1 MRLDRL
7 DLTRFGKFTDRVVD
21 FGAPRAGMPDLH
33 IVYGPNEAGKS
44 TLCAAFLDLL
54 YGIGNQTPFA
64 FRHAYGEMCIGARLA
79 IEGGPLEL
87 RRIKGRSS
95 TLLDARDAPVP
106 ETVLQASL
114 GGIARGAYEAM
125 FLLDDD
131 TLEKGGEEILE
142 SKGDL
147 GRLLFSASAGLS
159 DLSAT
164 LDALAGEADAF
175 HRPGAR
181 KFALADLKAELDAID
196 EARKALDTLAPE
208 HTRLRA
214 EEESALA
221 AWQEAQSE
229 AAAAQARLDA
239 VERLRGALP
248 VAQRLSR
255 IEAELDGLPALPEPP
270 SDWAAAHERL
280 LAEEIAA
287 RTRHEAA
294 QGATAKLEARL
305 AGLVVDPDAL
315 ALAPLFAEAKERKS
329 GFDEALKDLPRRRA
343 SLDETK
349 AEIAVLVRRLGR
361 EDRAAETLVLPDAK
375 AALLRRLT
383 AERSGL
389 VARLATAAEEVESA
403 RARAEETK
411 AALDG
416 EGAAPAD
423 AIAALAKV
431 LASIEAQDPVGALAA
446 ARQRLDGA
454 RDELAR
460 RRAALAPWRG
470 DDAALAALVLPP
482 RARIDALLAEREE
495 IAQARRRAAAE
506 TTRCEAEIASRKADL
521 AAARETGSVAIEEA
535 AQARAD
541 RERAWAAHRAA
552 LDAGSADAFEAALRR
567 DDEIATR
574 RLAAGAA
581 EGRLAEIHQALARL
595 RAEHER
601 AERAQAEADARAEAL
616 VAAIAAAIPDPAFAA
631 LPLADLRERVG
642 ALDEARAALDGVARA
657 EKLVREAEAAL
668 GEATRSLAACLATA
682 AIAMPNAPF
691 AALLARARSV
701 AEAAVRLRERRDVAA
716 RAARDLAA
724 REEDFAK
731 ARAADADWR
740 EAWEAACAGTWL
752 ADGALPDAADMADI
766 LAHVERL
773 RGLIE
778 ERDRLAARIEAM
790 ERNEAAFAERA
801 HGLGAA
807 LALPE
812 APPAALFASVETA
825 LHEAQRVAREHGA
838 AEAELAQ
845 ARRDVET
852 HREQLAGLAAR
863 LAEMADF
870 FGLPDASGLGEALAT
885 VSRRRDC
892 AKSRE
897 ETAREL
903 AEILGAEDLAA
914 ARAALAGADREA
926 LDAERA
932 RLSEEV
938 SLHRQ
943 EAQAR
948 FARLSEVRRQIS
960 AIGDDDSVARLD
972 QDRAALLVEIEERTR
987 AHLRLRLGVLAVG
1000 EAIRRFRDRH
1010 RSAMLERAASAFA
1023 TISGGAYVSLDAQ
1036 PGRDRQEVLVAIGA
1050 DGGSK
1055 RVSDLSKGTR
1065 FQLYLALRVAGYHEF
1080 ARHRTPVPFVADD
1093 IMETFDDDRSA
1104 QAFRLLAGMAEV
1116 GQVIYLTHHR
1126 HLCAIARETCP
1137 GVVVHDLA

>member
-21 FGAPRAGMPDLH
+21 FGARREDVPDLH

-79 IEGGPLEL
+79 LEGGPVEL

-95 TLLDARDAPVP
+95 TLLDASDAPVP

-196 EARKALDTLAPE
+196 EKRKALDTLAPE

-214 EEESALA
+214 EEETARA

-255 IEAELDGLPALPEPP
+255 IEAELEGLPTLPEPP

-280 LAEEIAA
+280 VAEEIAA
-287 RTRHEAA
+287 RIRDEAA
-294 QGATAKLEARL
+294 QAAVAKLEARL
-305 AGLVVDPDAL
+305 DKLVVDPAAL
-315 ALAPLFAEAKERKS
+315 ALLPLFAEAKERKS

-343 SLDETK
+343 SLEETQT
-349 AEIAVLVRRLGR
+349 EIAVLVRRLGR

-375 AALLRRLT
+375 AALIRRLT

-389 VARLATAAEEVESA
+389 AARLAAARDEVEGA
-403 RARAEETK
+403 RGRVGEAQAV
-411 AALDG
+411 LDG
-416 EGAAPAD
+416 EGSAPAD

-431 LASIEAQDPVGALAA
+431 LASIEARDPVGALAA
-446 ARQRLDGA
+446 ARLRLDTA
-454 RDELAR
+454 REALAQ

-482 RARIDALLAEREE
+482 RARIDALVAEREE
-495 IAQARRRAAAE
+495 IAQAHRRAAAE
-506 TTRCEAEIASRKADL
+506 TTRCEEEIASRKADL
-521 AAARETGSVAIEEA
+521 AAARETGSVAVEEA
-535 AQARAD
+535 AQARAA
-541 RERAWAAHRAA
+541 REAAWAAHRAA
-552 LDAGSADAFEAALRR
+552 LDSQSADAFEAALRR
-567 DDEIATR
+567 DDEVATR

-595 RAEHER
+595 RAEHDR
-601 AERAQAEADARAEAL
+601 AERALAAADARAEAL
-616 VAAIAAAIPDPAFAA
+616 AAAIAAAIPDPVFAA

-642 ALDEARAALDGVARA
+642 ALDEARAALDAVERA
-657 EKLVREAEAAL
+657 EKSVREAETAL
-668 GEATRSLAACLATA
+668 GEATRALAACLAA
-682 AIAMPNAPF
+682 AEIGMPDAPF
-691 AALLARARSV
+691 SALLARAKSV
-701 AEAAVRLRERRDVAA
+701 TEAAERLRERREIAA

-724 REEDFAK
+724 REEELAK
-731 ARAADADWR
+731 AQAADRAWLD
-740 EAWEAACAGTWL
+740 AWEAACADTWL
-752 ADGALPDAADMADI
+752 ADGTLPDAAETADI

-801 HGLGAA
+801 RGLGAA
-807 LALPE
+807 LGLPQ

-825 LHEAQRVAREHGA
+825 LHEAQRVAREHGEVA
-838 AEAELAQ
+838 ADLAQ
-845 ARRDVET
+845 ARRDVESHGET
-852 HREQLAGLAAR
+852 LSGIAAR
-863 LAEMADF
+863 LAEMAEF
-870 FGLPDASGLGEALAT
+870 FGLPDASGLGEALAK
-885 VSRRRDC
+885 VSQRTAC
-892 AKSRE
+892 GLARE

-903 AEILGAEDLAA
+903 AEILAADDLAA
-914 ARAALAGADREA
+914 AQSMLAGAEREA

-938 SLHRQ
+938 ALHRQ

-948 FARLSEVRRQIS
+948 FARLAEVRRQIS
-960 AIGDDDSVARLD
+960 AIGDDDAVARLD
-972 QDRAALLVEIEERTR
+972 QDRAALLLEIEERAR

-1010 RSAMLERAASAFA
+1010 RSAMLERAAAAFA
-1023 TISGGAYVSLDAQ
+1023 TISRGAYVSLDAQ

-1055 RVSDLSKGTR
+1055 RVNDLSKGTR

-1080 ARHRTPVPFVADD
+1080 ARHRKPVPFVADD
-1093 IMETFDDDRSA
+1093 IMETFDDERSA
-1104 QAFRLLAGMAEV
+1104 AAFRLLAGMAEV

-1126 HLCAIARETCP
+1126 HLCAIASETCP
-1137 GVVVHDLA
+1137 GIVVHELG